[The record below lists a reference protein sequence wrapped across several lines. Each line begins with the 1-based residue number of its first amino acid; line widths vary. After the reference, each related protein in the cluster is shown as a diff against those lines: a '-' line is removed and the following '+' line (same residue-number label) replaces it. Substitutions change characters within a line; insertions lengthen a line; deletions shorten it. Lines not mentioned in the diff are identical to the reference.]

1 MPIQFN
7 HSRFSPQAWVLT
19 FVCLSLVFACDFS
32 LAQTS
37 YYQGKT
43 IQIIVAFGPGGVT
56 DISARLVARYL
67 GKHIQGNPNIIV
79 QNMSGAAGIS
89 AANHLYNLAKRDGLT
104 VMAMG
109 RANYLE
115 QMTGKPEVRF
125 DFRKFS
131 WVGSFNNAPM
141 MLACRADRGLMT
153 PEKIR
158 ASKTP
163 PRFGQGGSASVST
176 IFSSLVEEALNLKFQ
191 NVMGYQ
197 SGREIDLALERG
209 EIDCRASS
217 DITILR
223 SPWPEWLEK
232 RFVTF
237 LVQQGPKKSR
247 VLPPEVPT
255 VYELAATDAKPVL
268 NLMSVMLAFTEFDR
282 PFAAPPET
290 PAQLLQT
297 LRDGFERM
305 LGDSGFSADA
315 KKLVDWD
322 GSYLN
327 GEQLQKRIEST
338 VNQPPDVIKRI
349 KQILQ

>member
-1 MPIQFN
+1 MQIQFDN
-7 HSRFSPQAWVLT
+7 SRFSPAARVLI
-19 FVCLSLVFACDFS
+19 FVVLLLVFAWDFAP
-32 LAQTS
+32 AQTS
-37 YYQGKT
+37 FYQGKT
-43 IQIIVAFGPGGVT
+43 IQLTVGFGPGGVT

-67 GKHIQGNPNIIV
+67 GKHIPGHPNIIV
-79 QNMSGAAGIS
+79 QNMSGAAGVS
-89 AANHLYNLAKRDGLT
+89 AANHLYNLTKRDGLT

-115 QMTGKPEVRF
+115 QMVGRPEVRF

-141 MLACRADRGLMT
+141 MLACRADRGLT
-153 PEKIR
+153 TTEKIR

-163 PRFGQGGSASVST
+163 PRFGQGGSGSIST

-209 EIDCRASS
+209 EVDCRASS

-255 VYELAATDAKPVL
+255 VFELAATDARPVL
-268 NLMSVMLAFTEFDR
+268 DLMSVMLAFTEFDR

-290 PAQLLQT
+290 PARLLQT

-305 LGDSGFSADA
+305 LGDPGFSAEA

-338 VNQPPDVIKRI
+338 VSQPPDVIKRI

>member
-1 MPIQFN
+1 MPIGFD
-7 HSRFSPQAWVLT
+7 HTRLSRTAGGALFVGLT
-19 FVCLSLVFACDFS
+19 LLSAGDLS
-32 LAQTS
+32 SAQTS

-43 IQIIVAFGPGGVT
+43 LQLIVAFGTGGVT
-56 DISARLVARYL
+56 DISARLVGRYL
-67 GKHIQGNPNIIV
+67 GKHLPGHPNVVV

-89 AANHLYNLAKRDGLT
+89 AANYLYNVAKRDGLT
-104 VMAMG
+104 VTAMG

-115 QMTGKPEVRF
+115 QMTDKPEVRF

-141 MLACRADRGLMT
+141 MLACRADRGLT
-153 PEKIR
+153 SPEKIR
-158 ASKTP
+158 AAKTP
-163 PRFGQGGSASVST
+163 PRIGQGGSGSIST

-223 SPWPEWLEK
+223 SPWPEWLER

-237 LVQQGPKKSR
+237 LVQQGPNKSR
-247 VLPPEVPT
+247 VLSAEVPT
-255 VYELAATDAKPVL
+255 VHELAPAESKAVL

-282 PFAAPPET
+282 PFAAPPNL
-290 PAQLLQT
+290 PGPLLQT
-297 LRDGFERM
+297 LRDGFEKM
-305 LGDSGFSADA
+305 VADPGFAA
-315 KKLVDWD
+315 EGKKLVDWD

-327 GEQLQKRIEST
+327 GEQLQKRIEAT
-338 VNQPPDVIKRI
+338 VSQPPDVIKRI

>member
-1 MPIQFN
+1 M
-7 HSRFSPQAWVLT
+7 SFSMGRPSLLRIARSLILP
-19 FVCLSLVFACDFS
+19 CLMLAVAGDLS

-43 IQIIVAFGPGGVT
+43 LQVVVAFGPGGVT

-67 GKHIQGNPNIIV
+67 GKHIPGHPNVVV
-79 QNMSGAAGIS
+79 QNMSGAAGVT
-89 AANHLYNLAKRDGLT
+89 AANHLYNLAKRDGLMI
-104 VMAMG
+104 MAMG

-141 MLACRADRGLMT
+141 MLACRADRGLAS

-158 ASKTP
+158 ALKTP
-163 PRFGQGGSASVST
+163 PRIGQGGSGSIST
-176 IFSSLVEEALNLKFQ
+176 IFSSLVEEALNIKFH

-217 DITILR
+217 DITVIR
-223 SPWPEWLEK
+223 SPWPEWLER
-232 RFVTF
+232 RFITF
-237 LVQQGPKKSR
+237 VVQQGPKKSR
-247 VLPPEVPT
+247 VLPAEVPT
-255 VYELAATDAKPVL
+255 VHELAPVESKPVL

-282 PFAAPPET
+282 PFAAPPNL
-290 PAQLLQT
+290 PASLLQT
-297 LRDGFERM
+297 LRDAFEKMIADPGFAAE
-305 LGDSGFSADA
+305 G

-327 GEQLQKRIEST
+327 GEQLQKRIDAT
-338 VNQPPDVIKRI
+338 VTQPPDVIKRI
-349 KQILQ
+349 KEILQ